1 MSCKKYVDVTA
12 IFRSDG
18 AILPLEIRWEDGR
31 RYPIDRVLDIR
42 RAASLKAGGAGIRY
56 TCRIGGRPKYLFLEE
71 NKWFVEAKEARDEG
85 KGRLWRARES
95 LEEPNQKLETGKGM
109 KNPRPWA
116 GVHDFTGPQCGRQ
129 TLYADISGGGAGLQR
144 FILRL
149 SGFFQSAILSP
160 S

>member
-31 RYPIDRVLDIR
+31 RDPIDRVLDIR

-71 NKWFVEAKEARDEG
+71 NKWFVEAREPRDEKTER
-85 KGRLWRARES
+85 KGEAMAGARE
-95 LEEPNQKLETGKGM
+95 P
-109 KNPRPWA
+109 
-116 GVHDFTGPQCGRQ
+116 
-129 TLYADISGGGAGLQR
+129 
-144 FILRL
+144 
-149 SGFFQSAILSP
+149 
-160 S
+160 

>member
-71 NKWFVEAKEARDEG
+71 NKWFVEAKEARDER
-85 KGRLWRARES
+85 KGEAMAGARE
-95 LEEPNQKLETGKGM
+95 P
-109 KNPRPWA
+109 
-116 GVHDFTGPQCGRQ
+116 
-129 TLYADISGGGAGLQR
+129 
-144 FILRL
+144 
-149 SGFFQSAILSP
+149 
-160 S
+160 